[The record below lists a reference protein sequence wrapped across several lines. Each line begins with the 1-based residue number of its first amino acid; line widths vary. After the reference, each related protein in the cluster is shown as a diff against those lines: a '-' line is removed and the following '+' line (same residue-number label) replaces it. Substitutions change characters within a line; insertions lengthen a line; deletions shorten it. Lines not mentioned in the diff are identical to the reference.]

1 MISIKYEGNNN
12 TIDLIGTPN
21 LVMTGYEGLDQ
32 PISETIT
39 LSNPNLRGT
48 QYQRSQ
54 ISDRLISFT
63 FNVFDVENVRHKLM
77 RVFKSGEKGTLI
89 VKNDYNNKE
98 GKIECV
104 FEEMTFQKWVLPT
117 TCTIF
122 LRATDPYFKGMKEI
136 VTELDNSL
144 ELFELE
150 AYIPEE
156 GIVLGELSEEH
167 SMELVNESDVD
178 VGVRIEFI
186 AHGSVTNPIVYNE
199 TTNQFIGLN
208 STMNAGE
215 KLVITTGIGNKKVL
229 IERGGISTNN
239 INKLIRGS
247 SFFQLKRG
255 TNKLRC
261 EAASGA
267 NDMIVYVSYVNEYEA
282 V

>member
-1 MISIKYEGNNN
+1 MISISYEGNNN
-12 TIDLIGTPN
+12 TIDLVGTPN
-21 LVMTGYEGLDQ
+21 LIMTGYDGLDQ

-63 FNVFDVENVRHKLM
+63 FEVFDVENIRYKLM
-77 RVFKSGEKGTLI
+77 NVFKSGEKGTLI
-89 VKNDYNNKE
+89 VKNDFRE

-104 FEEMTFQKWVLPT
+104 FEEMTFNKWVLPT

-122 LRATDPYFKGMKEI
+122 LKATDPYFKGMKEI

-144 ELFELE
+144 ELFVLE

-156 GIVLGELSEEH
+156 GIVFGELSEEH
-167 SMELVNESDVD
+167 SMELVNESDID
-178 VGVRIEFI
+178 VGVKIEII
-186 AHGSVTNPIVYNE
+186 AHDTVTNPKIYNE

-208 STMNAGE
+208 GTMNAGE
-215 KLVITTGIGNKKVL
+215 KLVITTGTGNKRVL
-229 IERGGISTNN
+229 IESGGISTNN
-239 INKLIRGS
+239 INRLAKGS
-247 SFFQLKRG
+247 TFFQLKRG
-255 TNKLRC
+255 TNKLRS
-261 EAASGA
+261 EASSGA
-267 NDMIVYVSYVNEYEA
+267 NNMTVYVSYNNEFEA